1 MTALEALREAVELLA
16 DVQADVNARP
26 GAAWLAR
33 REALMS
39 AKIDEPATA
48 PAGIIPHGELVPAP
62 MTDERWHQYV
72 LATLGAYGAA
82 IGGGQLRGDIPG
94 LLASGA
100 VLVADEL
107 LAAAERQAETGKG
120 WV

>member
-26 GAAWLAR
+26 GASWLAR

-39 AKIDEPATA
+39 AKIDEPAAA
-48 PAGIIPHGELVPAP
+48 PARIIPHGELVPAP

-72 LATLGAYGAA
+72 LAALRTCGPGISSTQASAFA
-82 IGGGQLRGDIPG
+82 IR
-94 LLASGA
+94 
-100 VLVADEL
+100 VADEL
-107 LAAAERQAETGKG
+107 LLAAERQAETGKG